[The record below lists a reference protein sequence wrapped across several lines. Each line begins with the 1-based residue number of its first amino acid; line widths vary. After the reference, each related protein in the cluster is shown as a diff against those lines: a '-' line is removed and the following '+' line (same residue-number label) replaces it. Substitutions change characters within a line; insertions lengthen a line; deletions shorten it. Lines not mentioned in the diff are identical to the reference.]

1 MKLLVATDAHIFR
14 TPDGNHWAK
23 SIYGYSFW
31 TRYLEVF
38 DSVRIV
44 ARVKEVEDIDS
55 KKLLVDGDGVDVV
68 GIPFYQGPKQLLSKY
83 AQIQRKL
90 KGIDDGCDAA
100 LLRMPSQTATMVWK
114 HLRKDI
120 PLAGEVVYDMMDDV
134 NLPKQNP
141 IIKMLHVITS
151 NSMKNF
157 CLTANGVSYVTEN
170 SIQKHYPSYARLH
183 GESMEHFESSY
194 STITLSDDAFTG
206 ERNYDG
212 CQKITLV
219 LSSVAMNSERKGEKV
234 LIKTVK
240 ICRDKGYD
248 IQAIIIGDGTL
259 RSSFE
264 EYAKELGVSEYVTF
278 TGLLPS
284 SDDVRKVMLEADMFV
299 FPTQGEG
306 LPRGILEAM
315 AIGMPVL
322 STPVGGIPEVIE
334 SKYLFDPMNADAYA
348 NAICRLLDTPDELTE
363 MSKKNFK
370 KSLEFKNELLQAKR
384 NEFYKKLRSL
394 CYVGEKHVCIDG
406 RSE

>member
-14 TPDGNHWAK
+14 TPDGKHWAK

-38 DSVRIV
+38 DSIRIV
-44 ARVKEVEDIDS
+44 ARVKDVQEIDS
-55 KKLLVDGDGVDVV
+55 KKLLVDGDRVEVV
-68 GIPFYQGPKQLLSKY
+68 GIPFYQGPKQLLKQY
-83 AQIQRKL
+83 VKIQRKL
-90 KGIDDGCDAA
+90 NKIDHDCDAA

-114 HLRKDI
+114 HLRKGI

-134 NLPKQNP
+134 NLPGQNP
-141 IIKMLHVITS
+141 LIKMLHVITS
-151 NSMKNF
+151 NNMKEF
-157 CLTANGVSYVTEN
+157 CLEANGVSYVTEN

-183 GESMEHFESSY
+183 GENGEHFESSY
-194 STITLSDDAFTG
+194 STITLSGNAFTE
-206 ERNYDG
+206 ERNFDG
-212 CQKITLV
+212 CKKLTLV

-248 IQAIIIGDGTL
+248 VKAIIIGDGTL
-259 RSSFE
+259 RTSFE
-264 EYAKELGVSEYVTF
+264 QYSKELGVFEYVRF

-284 SDDVRKVMLEADMFV
+284 SDEVRKVMLEADMFV

-334 SKYLFDPMNADAYA
+334 SKYLFNPMDADAYA
-348 NAICRLLDTPDELTE
+348 DAVCRLLDNPDELTA
-363 MSKKNFK
+363 MSEKNFK
-370 KSLEFKNELLQAKR
+370 KSLEFRNELLQAKR
-384 NEFYKKLRSL
+384 NEFYKKLRAL
-394 CYVGEKHVCIDG
+394 C
-406 RSE
+406 

>member
-14 TPDGNHWAK
+14 TPDGRHWAK

-38 DSVRIV
+38 DSIRIV
-44 ARVKEVEDIDS
+44 ARVKDVQKIDT
-55 KKLLVDGDGVDVV
+55 KKLLVDGDGVEVI
-68 GIPFYQGPKQLLSKY
+68 GIPFYQGPKQLLKQY
-83 AQIQRKL
+83 VKIQRKL
-90 KGIDDGCDAA
+90 KGIDNGCNAA

-114 HLRKDI
+114 HLRKGI

-134 NLPKQNP
+134 NLPGQNP
-141 IIKMLHVITS
+141 LIKTLHVITS
-151 NSMKNF
+151 DNMKRF
-157 CLTANGVSYVTEN
+157 CLEANGVSYVTEN
-170 SIQKHYPSYARLH
+170 SIQNHYPSYARLY
-183 GESMEHFESSY
+183 GESSEHFESSY
-194 STITLSDDAFTG
+194 STITLADNAFTG
-206 ERNYDG
+206 ERNFYG
-212 CQKITLV
+212 CKKLTLV

-248 IQAIIIGDGTL
+248 VQAIIIGDGTL
-259 RSSFE
+259 RHAFE
-264 EYAKELGVSEYVTF
+264 QYAKELGISKYVRF

-284 SDDVRKVMLEADMFV
+284 SDEVRNVMLEADMFV

-334 SKYLFDPMNADAYA
+334 GKYLFDPMDVDAYA
-348 NAICRLLDTPDELTE
+348 DTVCRLLDDPDELTA
-363 MSKKNFK
+363 MSEKNFK
-370 KSLEFKNELLQAKR
+370 KSLEFRNTLLQVKR
-384 NEFYKKLRSL
+384 NEFYEKLRTL
-394 CYVGEKHVCIDG
+394 CQTGE
-406 RSE
+406 